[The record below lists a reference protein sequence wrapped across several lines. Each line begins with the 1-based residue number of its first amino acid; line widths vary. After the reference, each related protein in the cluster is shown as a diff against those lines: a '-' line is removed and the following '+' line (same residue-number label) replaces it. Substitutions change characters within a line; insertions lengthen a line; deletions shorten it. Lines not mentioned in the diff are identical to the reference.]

1 MNTLKKIQA
10 LSSLE
15 TLTGKELA
23 ELQQYLI
30 SVEKQPGGPYF
41 VSSDVAEN
49 SRFNAKVYRL
59 YKQQG
64 IELPGALHYASLYST
79 IDTEPSAQKQSTRPV
94 DSSSFYLLTN
104 TLPHILPPT
113 AYKKVTPLLSA
124 LEKTDSRGE
133 ISRLSERF
141 AECLTPLHRTK
152 NKSIKALATANLYA
166 WAAYSLYDTLID
178 EESDPAYI
186 NIANILSRES
196 QRIYGTHPKVYSL
209 FTRVDTAMLTELS
222 TRTAL
227 HYSKESITLHAPPS
241 KSLLIKLL
249 SERSIVHILGP
260 LLLVK
265 CSEEEMH
272 HLEQALAYYCAA
284 RQLLDDIHDW
294 QEDLLEGRYTYV
306 IHCLVQSASLKAAT
320 PYPTHSY
327 LPKLQA
333 LFWEQELPTLLHKA
347 ITLAN
352 TSEKLLKKLSLF
364 KEITPFTS
372 LTTGH
377 VKENATAALQRYS
390 QEKEY
395 LQSIR
400 SRQKGRK

>member
-1 MNTLKKIQA
+1 MHTPKNIRA

-23 ELQQYLI
+23 ELQEYLI
-30 SVEKQPGGPYF
+30 SVEEQPGGPYF
-41 VSSDVAEN
+41 VSSDVTEN
-49 SRFNAKVYRL
+49 SEFNAKVYQL

-64 IELPGALHYASLYST
+64 IELAGALHYASTYAA
-79 IDTEPSAQKQSTRPV
+79 IDPEPSTQKQSAAPV
-94 DSSSFYLLTN
+94 DSSSFYLLTS
-104 TLPHILPPT
+104 TLPHVLPNT
-113 AYKKVTPLLSA
+113 ARKKITPLLSS

-141 AECLTPLHRTK
+141 AECLSPLYRK
-152 NKSIKALATANLYA
+152 NKSVRALATANLYA

-178 EESDPAYI
+178 EEGDPTFM

-227 HYSKESITLHAPPS
+227 DYTQESITLHTPPS
-241 KSLLIKLL
+241 GSLLAKLL

-272 HLEQALAYYCAA
+272 QLEQALAYYCAA

-306 IHCLVQSASLKAAT
+306 IHQLVQSASLKIAI
-320 PYPTHSY
+320 PYPTHTY

-333 LFWEQELPTLLHKA
+333 LFWEQELPKLLRKA
-347 ITLAN
+347 ISFAN
-352 TSEKLLKKLSLF
+352 TSEKLLKKLPLF
-364 KEITPFTS
+364 KQIAPFTS

-377 VKENATAALQRYS
+377 IKENATAALQRYS

-395 LQSIR
+395 LRTIR
-400 SRQKGRK
+400 SRQEGGK